1 MNFTNLKSSAIK
13 DLTIKEEC
21 IVSIVFNSS
30 DKEYSYSINDTDF
43 VKDLQNTIQNE
54 ESIGKF
60 ITNAIK
66 TEKISQLVT
75 ESK

>member
-13 DLTIKEEC
+13 ELTIKEEV
-21 IVSIVFNSS
+21 VSIVFNSS
-30 DKEYSYSINDTDF
+30 DKVYNYSVIDTDF

-66 TEKISQLVT
+66 TQKISQLVT

>member
-13 DLTIKEEC
+13 DLTIKEQV
-21 IVSIVFNSS
+21 VSIVFNSS

-66 TEKISQLVT
+66 TEKISQLLT

>member
-13 DLTIKEEC
+13 ELTIKEEV
-21 IVSIVFNSS
+21 VSIVFNSS
-30 DKEYSYSINDTDF
+30 DKVYNYSVIDSDF

-66 TEKISQLVT
+66 TQKISQLVT

>member
-1 MNFTNLKSSAIK
+1 VNFTNLKSSAIK
-13 DLTIKEEC
+13 ELTVKEEV
-21 IVSIVFNSS
+21 VSIVFNSS
-30 DKEYSYSINDTDF
+30 DKVYNYSVIDSDF

-66 TEKISQLVT
+66 TQKISQLVT

>member
-13 DLTIKEEC
+13 ELTIKEEV
-21 IVSIVFNSS
+21 VSIVFNSS
-30 DKEYSYSINDTDF
+30 DKVYNYSVIDTDF

-66 TEKISQLVT
+66 TQKISQLIT

>member
-13 DLTIKEEC
+13 ELTVKEEV
-21 IVSIVFNSS
+21 VSIVFNSS
-30 DKEYSYSINDTDF
+30 DKVYNYSVIDSDF

-66 TEKISQLVT
+66 TQKISQLVT

>member
-13 DLTIKEEC
+13 ELTVKEEV
-21 IVSIVFNSS
+21 VSIVFNSS
-30 DKEYSYSINDTDF
+30 DKVYNYSVIDTDF

-66 TEKISQLVT
+66 TQKISQLVT

>member
-1 MNFTNLKSSAIK
+1 VNFTNLKSSAIK
-13 DLTIKEEC
+13 ELTIKEEV
-21 IVSIVFNSS
+21 VSIVFNSS
-30 DKEYSYSINDTDF
+30 DKLYNYSVIDTDF

>member
-13 DLTIKEEC
+13 ELTVKEEV
-21 IVSIVFNSS
+21 VSIVFNSS
-30 DKEYSYSINDTDF
+30 DKVYNYSVIDSNF

-66 TEKISQLVT
+66 TQKISQLVT